1 MQLRLNRALCASTA
15 LATGLVLA
23 LSSAAYAQETTSG
36 IRGQVTG
43 PSGGPAANVA
53 VTITH
58 VPTGT
63 VATTVTG
70 PDGYYTARGL
80 RVGGPYTVSATVDG
94 QTETSRV
101 ASVGVGAPAQLDI
114 VVGGAT
120 VAEVLVTAAVSRK
133 EENGGPTDNF
143 GLTDIQELP
152 SLKRDLKDVARLSP
166 FITLDPTNTDSI
178 TAGGVSNRFNSLTVD
193 GVKQND
199 DFGLNANGYPTQR
212 SPISQDAVQAMSVNL
227 APYSV
232 LYNDFQ
238 GANINVV
245 TKSGTNEFHGSL
257 LGEYSD
263 QDLIGKKA
271 NGLRLTNIF
280 KEKTYAATLGGPIIQ
295 DKLFF
300 FLSYEKFKA
309 NRGSIAGP
317 VGSGKAVISGNPN
330 APIPFITPGQVTQV
344 QDILASRYGFN
355 LDSTNSILNNLAL
368 PEEDEKKLAK
378 VDWNITDNHRLA
390 VTYQK
395 TGGTRLI
402 EGNRSSSTQL
412 ALYSDYYTKGDNLTV
427 YTAQL
432 NSDWSENL
440 RSELTATRK
449 KVKTQQ
455 VPVGGATGNGEAAG
469 DEEAEIGQ
477 FSIGAN
483 PALSGTGTRILAGP
497 DVSRHA
503 NELENQVDTY
513 RGRVFYT
520 MGDHE
525 FAFGLEREKLAVYN
539 LFGQRTEGEFTFN
552 SFANLSAGLPDQ
564 VQYQNAIVDANGD
577 GQRNEQDL
585 AARFDYSTWNIYG
598 QDTLRITPDL
608 SVSVGFRYTRL
619 VQDDRPLANSFF
631 QARYGFS
638 NSENLDGRNVFLP
651 RVSFDYQPQ
660 WEPSWGQFSARRMRL
675 TGGAGLFSGG
685 AATVWVSNSFSN
697 TGVLGAS
704 VSCFRNQTNA
714 NCGGAS
720 GTNDNAVLAS
730 LVTGADY
737 RNLPGAFENLLNPN
751 LATIN
756 NIRRAAGVNGIAPGF
771 QPVQTWKSS
780 VTFTTE
786 VAFPYI
792 GDRYQFS
799 IDFLR
804 GDIRK
809 GILWQDYRAG
819 LNPIAVAPDGR
830 PIYRRAAERGLFV
843 TGSVQND
850 TGNDLILTNTD
861 EGFQQ
866 SWAFSLSKAWENG
879 IDASLSYTLTDA
891 KDVNPGVSSV
901 AFSNFAQFATADS
914 NHPGLA
920 TSNYEVKNSFKA
932 RFSWTKEFFGDNKTN
947 FSVFAEHR
955 SGYPFSYVYNLSSTN
970 ALALF
975 GDGASNRQLFYV
987 PKLDG
992 SGNVTATSDPIVTYA
1007 PGFNLAAFS
1016 EFIKNSGLADYAGRI
1031 SPRNAFRNPDVTRI
1045 DLHFSQEFPAF
1056 FPGGSKLQAY
1066 VDVVNVGNMLNSK
1079 WGSLEQVDFFSAA
1092 PIVAPTIVNG
1102 RYVYSNFAP
1111 DVKTLSNSDAPNR
1124 SLWQVKF
1131 GLKYS
1136 F

>member
-1 MQLRLNRALCASTA
+1 MLMKKLAGGAALTV
-15 LATGLVLA
+15 LALA

-43 PSGGPAANVA
+43 PDGKPAANAA

-63 VATTVTG
+63 VATTVSG
-70 PDGYYTARGL
+70 PDGYYSARGL
-80 RVGGPYTVSATVDG
+80 RVGGPYTVSVTVNG

-101 ASVGVGAPAQLDI
+101 QSVGVGAPAEVDLAL
-114 VVGGAT
+114 GGT
-120 VAEVLVTAAVSRK
+120 VAEVVVTAASVRK

-143 GLTDIQELP
+143 GLADIQELP
-152 SLKRDLKDVARLSP
+152 SLRRDLKDVARLSP
-166 FITLDPTNTDSI
+166 FVTLDPSNLDSI
-178 TAGGVSNRFNSLTVD
+178 IAGGVSNRYNSLTVD

-245 TKSGTNEFHGSL
+245 TKSGTNTFHGSV

-263 QDLIGKKA
+263 QHYIGDKA
-271 NGLRLTNIF
+271 DGQAFSNIF
-280 KEKTYAATLGGPIIQ
+280 KEKTYAGTLGGPIVP

-309 NRGSIAGP
+309 ERGSIAGP
-317 VGSGKAVISGNPN
+317 VGSGKPVIAGNPA
-330 APIPFITPGQVTQV
+330 APIPFITPAQVTQV
-344 QDILASRYGFN
+344 QGILASRYAFD
-355 LDSTNSILNNLAL
+355 LDTTNSILNNLAL

-378 VDWNITDNHRLA
+378 IDWNITDNHRLA
-390 VTYQK
+390 MTYQK
-395 TGGTRLI
+395 TAGTRLI

-412 ALYSDYYTKGDNLTV
+412 ALYSDYYTKGDDLTV

-440 RSELTATRK
+440 RSEITVTRK
-449 KVKTQQ
+449 KVVTLQ
-455 VPVGGATGNGEAAG
+455 VPVAGSAGNGQGAG
-469 DEEAEIGQ
+469 DEETEIGQ

-483 PALSGTGTRILAGP
+483 PAVPGTGTRILAGP

-503 NELENQVDTY
+503 NELQNEVKTY

-520 MGDHE
+520 LGDNE
-525 FAFGLEREKLAVYN
+525 FALGVEKENLSVYN

-552 SFANLSAGLPDQ
+552 TVANLAAGLPDQ
-564 VQYQNAIVDANGD
+564 VQYQNAIIDANGD

-585 AARFDYSTWNIYG
+585 AARFAYDTWNVYG
-598 QDTLRITPDL
+598 EDTLRVTQDL
-608 SVSVGFRYTRL
+608 SVTVGFRYTRL
-619 VQDDRPLANSFF
+619 AQDDRPVANSFF
-631 QARYGFS
+631 QQRYGFS

-651 RVSFDYQPQ
+651 RVSVDYRPQ
-660 WEPSWGQFSARRMRL
+660 WEPSWGDFSARNMRL
-675 TGGAGLFSGG
+675 SGGAGLFSGG
-685 AATVWVSNSFSN
+685 SATVWVSNSFSN

-704 VSCFRNQTNA
+704 VSCFRNQINA
-714 NCGGAS
+714 NCGLAA
-720 GTNDNAVLAS
+720 GTTDNAVLAS
-730 LVTGADY
+730 LVTAADY
-737 RNLPGAFENLLNPN
+737 RNLPAAFENLLNPN

-756 NIRRAAGVNGIAPGF
+756 NIRRAAGVNGIDPGF

-780 VTFTTE
+780 VSFSTE
-786 VAFPYI
+786 LSFPYI
-792 GDRYQFS
+792 GDHYQFG

-804 GDIRK
+804 GDVRK
-809 GILWQDYRAG
+809 GVLWQDYRGG
-819 LNPIAVAPDGR
+819 LTPIAFAPDGR

-843 TGSVQND
+843 TGVTSND

-879 IDASLSYTLTDA
+879 IDASFSYTLTDA
-891 KDVNPGVSSV
+891 KDVNPGLSSV
-901 AFSNFAQFATADS
+901 AFSNYAQFATADS

-920 TSNYEVKNSFKA
+920 TSNYEIKNSFKA
-932 RFSWTKEFFGDNKTN
+932 RFSWTKAFFGDNKTN
-947 FSVFAEHR
+947 LSVFAEHR
-955 SGYPFSYVYNLSSTN
+955 SGVPFSYVYNLSSTN

-987 PKLDG
+987 PRLDS

-1016 EFIKNSGLADYAGRI
+1016 QYIKDTGLANYAGQI

-1045 DLHFSQEFPAF
+1045 DLHLSQELPAF
-1056 FPGGSKLQAY
+1056 FPGGAKLQAY
-1066 VDVVNVGNMLNSK
+1066 IDVVNVGNMINSK
-1079 WGSLEQVDFFSAA
+1079 WGALEQVDFFSAA

-1102 RYVYSNFAP
+1102 RYVYSNFVPA
-1111 DVKTLSNSDAPNR
+1111 VKTLSNSDAPNR

-1131 GLKYS
+1131 GLKY
-1136 F
+1136 FF

>member
-1 MQLRLNRALCASTA
+1 MKRLAYGASFGVLVCAMA
-15 LATGLVLA
+15 
-23 LSSAAYAQETTSG
+23 SAAYAQDTTSG

-43 PSGGPAANVA
+43 ANGQPLA
-53 VTITH
+53 NAPVTITH

-63 VATTVTG
+63 SVTTVSG
-70 PDGYYTARGL
+70 PDGYYSARGL
-80 RVGGPYTVSATVDG
+80 RVGGPYTISVTSGGA
-94 QTETSRV
+94 TETSRLQ
-101 ASVGVGAPAQLDI
+101 SVGVGAPASVD
-114 VVGGAT
+114 VSFAGT
-120 VAEVLVTAAVSRK
+120 VEEVLVTAAVSK
-133 EENGGPTDNF
+133 AEANGGPTDNF
-143 GLTDIQELP
+143 GLSDIQELP
-152 SLKRDLKDVARLSP
+152 SMKRDLKDVARLSP
-166 FITLDPTNTDSI
+166 FVTLDPANLDSI
-178 TAGGVSNRFNSLTVD
+178 IAGGVSNRFNSLTVD

-245 TKSGTNEFHGSL
+245 TKSGTNDFHGSI

-263 QDLIGKKA
+263 QDYIGDKA
-271 NGLRLTNIF
+271 DGQAFTNIF
-280 KEKTYAATLGGPIIQ
+280 KEKTWAATLGGPIIR
-295 DKLFF
+295 DRLFF

-309 NRGSIAGP
+309 DRGSIAGP
-317 VGSGKAVISGNPN
+317 VGSGKPIITGNPN
-330 APIPFITPGQVTQV
+330 APIPFVTPAQVTAIQGV
-344 QDILASRYGFN
+344 LAGRYGYD
-355 LDSTNSILNNLAL
+355 LDTTNSILDNLAL

-395 TGGTRLI
+395 TAGTRLI
-402 EGNRSSSTQL
+402 EGNRSSNTQL
-412 ALYSDYYTKGDNLTV
+412 ALYSNYYTKGDDLTV
-427 YTAQL
+427 YTGQL

-440 RSELTATRK
+440 RSEITVTRK
-449 KVKTQQ
+449 KVVTLQE
-455 VPVGGATGNGEAAG
+455 PVGGAPGNGEGSG

-477 FSIGAN
+477 FSIAGN

-503 NELENQVDTY
+503 NELENEVETY

-520 MGDHE
+520 LGDNE
-525 FAFGLEREKLAVYN
+525 FSAGAEKETLKVYN

-552 SFANLSAGLPDQ
+552 TFANFAAGLPDQ

-577 GQRNEQDL
+577 GVRNEQDL
-585 AARFDYSTWNIYG
+585 AARFEYDTWNFYA

-608 SVSVGFRYTRL
+608 SVTAGFRYTRL
-619 VQDDRPLANSFF
+619 VQDDRPLANAFF
-631 QARYGFS
+631 QQRYGFS
-638 NSENLDGRNVFLP
+638 NSENLDGRNVLLP
-651 RVSFDYQPQ
+651 RVSFDYRLRF
-660 WEPSWGQFSARRMRL
+660 EPSWHDFAATNMRL

-685 AATVWVSNSFSN
+685 SATVWVSNSFSN

-704 VSCFRNQTNA
+704 VSCFRGQTNA
-714 NCGGAS
+714 NCGLAAGS
-720 GTNDNAVLAS
+720 NDNAVLNS

-737 RNLPGAFENLLNPN
+737 RNLPAAFENLLNPN
-751 LATIN
+751 LPTIN
-756 NIRRAAGVNGIAPGF
+756 NIRRAAGVNGIDPTF
-771 QPVQTWKSS
+771 QPIQTWKSS
-780 VTFTTE
+780 LTFSTE
-786 VAFPYI
+786 LAFPWI
-792 GDRYQFS
+792 GDHYLFS

-804 GDIRK
+804 GDIRQ
-809 GILWQDYRAG
+809 GILWQDLRGG
-819 LNPIAVAPDGR
+819 LAPIAYAPDGR

-843 TGSVQND
+843 TGVTSND
-850 TGNDLILTNTD
+850 SGNDLVLTNTD

-866 SWAFSLSKAWENG
+866 SWAFSVSKAWENG
-879 IDASLSYTLTDA
+879 IDASFSYTLTDA
-891 KDVNPGVSSV
+891 KDVNPGTSSV
-901 AFSNFAQFATADS
+901 AFSNFGQFATADS

-920 TSNYEVKNSFKA
+920 TSNYEIKNSFKA
-932 RFSWTKEFFGDNKTN
+932 RFSWTKAFFGDNNTN
-947 FSVFAEHR
+947 VSVFAEHR
-955 SGYPFSYVYNLSSTN
+955 SGLPFSYVYNLSSAN
-970 ALALF
+970 ALAMF

-987 PKLDG
+987 PRFD
-992 SGNVTATSDPIVTYA
+992 STGNITATSDPIVTYA
-1007 PGFNLAAFS
+1007 SGFNIAQFNDY
-1016 EFIKNSGLADYAGRI
+1016 IKNSGLGDYAGRI
-1031 SPRNAFRNPDVTRI
+1031 SPRNGFKNPDVTRI

-1066 VDVVNVGNMLNSK
+1066 LDVVNVGNMLNSK
-1079 WGSLEQVDFFSAA
+1079 WGAVEQVDFFYAA
-1092 PIVAPTIVNG
+1092 PIIAPTLVNG

-1111 DVKTLSNSDAPNR
+1111 AVKTLSNSDAPNR